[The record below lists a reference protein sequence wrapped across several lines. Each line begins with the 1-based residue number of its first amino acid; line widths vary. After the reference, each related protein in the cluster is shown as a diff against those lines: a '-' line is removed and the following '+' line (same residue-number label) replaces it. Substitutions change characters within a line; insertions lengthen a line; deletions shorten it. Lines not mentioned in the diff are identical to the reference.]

1 MLRLKI
7 VYGLLIGVVGV
18 KPLQRRDLSLVALSP
33 GPIRRAILFVQNVD
47 ELSRVK
53 YLAARL
59 ALNKLDVFFAGNDAD
74 LWVFAH

>member
-1 MLRLKI
+1 
-7 VYGLLIGVVGV
+7 LIGVIGV
-18 KPLQRRDLSLVALSP
+18 KPWQRTALSLVAVNF
-33 GPIRRAILFVQNVD
+33 GPIRRAILFVQNID

-53 YLAARL
+53 YFTARL